1 MKLIKLFCALTLML
15 VVSAVY
21 AEPAAVFHEGSCGI
35 PTPSGGVL
43 STQYHKTATYSESGV
58 AVLKCRVAIE
68 DYTDGQYHDT
78 GFDCGIDVPGVGLF
92 NTTDSMVNISESG
105 QATLTC
111 KVMTN
116 VTP

>member
-1 MKLIKLFCALTLML
+1 MKFISIAIALSGLTGL
-15 VVSAVY
+15 AW
-21 AEPAAVFHEGSCGI
+21 AEPAAVIHEGSCGI

-43 STQYHKTATYSESGV
+43 SSQYHKTATYSETGV

-78 GFDCGIDVPGVGLF
+78 GFGCGIDVPGVGLF
-92 NTTDSMVNISESG
+92 ITTDTRVNISESG

-111 KVMTN
+111 KVMTD